1 MAMTFEDARVGDRA
15 WCYFNGWGVISG
27 VARTNV
33 DFPITMDFGNKEETY
48 TFDGYMFFDV
58 MNPCL
63 FWDEIKFTAPPMPE
77 RVRYKNVSGFKVPDI
92 AIDDNIPYGTAYIV
106 PNPTSLRCFSE
117 RWANN
122 HVETDM
128 HIRHGLAYHDTN
140 AGHAAAT
147 AHARAWLGEG
157 DPWTD

>member
-27 VARTNV
+27 VARTDV
-33 DFPITMDFGNKEETY
+33 DFPITMDFGIKEETY

-77 RVRYKNVSGFKVPDI
+77 RVRYKNVNGFKVPDI
-92 AIDDNIPYGTAYIV
+92 SLTAIASNEWYMTPSPALHEMCARQYPYKWEQAEKHMRAGIAYRNNPEGTA
-106 PNPTSLRCFSE
+106 
-117 RWANN
+117 
-122 HVETDM
+122 
-128 HIRHGLAYHDTN
+128 
-140 AGHAAAT
+140 AAI
-147 AHARAWLGEG
+147 AHAKAWLGEG
-157 DPWTD
+157 EPWTD